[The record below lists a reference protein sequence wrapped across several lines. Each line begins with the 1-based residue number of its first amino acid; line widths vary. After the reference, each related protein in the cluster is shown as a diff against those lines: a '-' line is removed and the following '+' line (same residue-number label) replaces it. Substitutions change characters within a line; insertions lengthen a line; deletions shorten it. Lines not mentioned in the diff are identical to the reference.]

1 MFKKTVLTLFITL
14 FCYWSPS
21 TVKGQ
26 LEPMQIESDDLNLGG
41 DDIFNDFKED
51 YEDTKVLEDE
61 NFYQYARFYNVAL
74 TIGHTMFDGNR
85 GSAYVNEP
93 PTFGLS
99 LNYFIDFRTSMGIG
113 WAYSQHHFFIDQAV
127 NGYNPDPPG
136 AIAVRC
142 LRFFINYR
150 HYLDTSNLGTAITY
164 ANPYLSLSMEYWYV
178 TNRFID
184 QSQLDNE
191 KGGGFGFGYG
201 GGLEFPIKLKDTY
214 LGIEFLIHSINFHDK
229 YTQKYRPT
237 LTGSGF
243 GYQNLAGLGYTTK
256 ISYIF
261 GW

>member
-1 MFKKTVLTLFITL
+1 MPRKIKLLAVLLFFL
-14 FCYWSPS
+14 SCNGFAN
-21 TVKGQ
+21 
-26 LEPMQIESDDLNLGG
+26 IESLNIENDDLNLGST
-41 DDIFNDFKED
+41 DIFNDFNED
-51 YEDTKVLEDE
+51 YENTKVLEDE
-61 NFYQYARFYNVAL
+61 NFYQYARFYNVSL
-74 TIGHTMFDGNR
+74 SLGHTMFDGNR

-93 PTFGLS
+93 PTLGIS
-99 LNYFIDFRTSMGIG
+99 LNYFINFRTSMGIG

-164 ANPYLSLSMEYWYV
+164 ANPYFALSMEYWYI

-184 QSQLDNE
+184 QSQLENE

-201 GGLEFPIKLKDTY
+201 GGLEFPIKLRDTY
-214 LGIEFLIHSINFHDK
+214 LGVEFLIHSINFHDK
-229 YTQKYRPT
+229 YTQKYRA
-237 LTGSGF
+237 LVTGTGF
-243 GYQNLAGLGYTTK
+243 GYSDMSGTGYTTK
-256 ISYIF
+256 VSYIF